1 MFEIVIN
8 QKLGKKTRVDTI
20 RTMSTAKCASLLKQE
35 FPSIDD
41 EMKQYIEGVLDS
53 GMDDFESS
61 DDLYEAIGA
70 ILHEVSD
77 EKSENDIR

>member
-1 MFEIVIN
+1 
-8 QKLGKKTRVDTI
+8 
-20 RTMSTAKCASLLKQE
+20 MSTAKCASLLKQE

-61 DDLYEAIGA
+61 SDLYDAIGA
-70 ILHEVSD
+70 ILHEVAD
-77 EKSENDIR
+77 EKSENDIRLNAGFSTIQIRNAYCFN